1 MKSSV
6 ESMFLIRMSFW
17 GALFALFDGRW
28 KIAKNILIKKEKIEI
43 KPLPP
48 PSKKIF
54 YLDYKYDRR

>member
-17 GALFALFDGRW
+17 GALFALHSGKFR
-28 KIAKNILIKKEKIEI
+28 IAKDILIKKKKIKI

-48 PSKKIF
+48 PSTKIF
-54 YLDYKYDRR
+54 YLDHNYD